1 MSRRILANWMLLGI
15 GLTAAAV
22 VQAAGDVTDE
32 RVRREARGGGNWLV
46 KGGNF
51 QGHHFS
57 PLKQIKEKNVGELGL
72 AWSLDLP
79 VTDGV
84 SATPIVVDGVIF
96 LSAAYSKVFAID
108 ASDGTILWT
117 YDPKVRTAFAKTPYL
132 SWPARANRG
141 VAVWHGKVI
150 ATTAD
155 CRLIALDAETG
166 AEQWARQICD
176 PELGYSITDSPYV
189 GGWSVFVGNAG
200 SESYRKN
207 RGFVSAYDIRSGNL
221 LWRFFTVP
229 SDNPAKNTSP
239 AMRMAEKTWSRE
251 ALAEFGGGG
260 NNWNEMTYD
269 PDSGLLFFGTAGA
282 LPYQY
287 SARSPSGGDNLFLSS
302 VVAVR
307 ADTGKYVWHYQTVPE
322 DSWDYNATTNIVLAD
337 MKING
342 DKRKTLMIAP
352 KNGFHYVLDRLTG
365 ELLSAENYARVNWAS
380 RINLETGR
388 PVYSRA
394 AEYWNR
400 EDADVAVWPNMWGAH
415 SWQPMAWHPDHRL
428 VYIPV
433 IDLPSIVTSY
443 PDGEFDEALT
453 IVTEIDGRPFS
464 SGKLLAWDPVAQ
476 SARWTVP
483 HDLPF
488 NGGVLA
494 TAGNLVFQG
503 NADGQFVAYAADTG
517 VTLWA
522 RATGSAITAAPV
534 TYKVGRRQHI
544 LIPIGSAGGL
554 QYSYP
559 EMHATDAAAGPTR
572 LLAFTL
578 EGKAILPLAA
588 TTARPLP
595 EPPSADA
602 DAETIEQGRILYA
615 LECKICHG
623 HQAIARAGG
632 SVPDLRY
639 SSAET
644 HANWNRIVI
653 DGSMQADG
661 MPPFAFSAEESAAI
675 QNYVLTIAAPLRTEN
690 RGRRGGASR

>member
-1 MSRRILANWMLLGI
+1 MMLGV
-15 GLTAAAV
+15 GPAATAAE
-22 VQAAGDVTDE
+22 QAAGDVTEE

-57 PLKQIKEKNVGELGL
+57 PLKQIKAKNVGELGL

-79 VTDGV
+79 VSDGV
-84 SATPIVVDGVIF
+84 SATPIVVDGVIY
-96 LSAAYSKVFAID
+96 LSGAFSKVFAID
-108 ASDGTILWT
+108 ASDGSILWS
-117 YDPKVRTAFAKTPYL
+117 YDPDVAAAFAKTPDL
-132 SWPARANRG
+132 SWPARVNRG
-141 VAVWHGKVI
+141 VAVWHGKVV

-166 AEQWARQICD
+166 DVQWVRQICD
-176 PELGYSITDSPYV
+176 PELGYTITDSPYV

-229 SDNPAKNTSP
+229 SDNPAQNTSP
-239 AMRMAEKTWSRE
+239 AMRMAEKTWSRK

-287 SARSPSGGDNLFLSS
+287 SERSPTGGDNLFLSS
-302 VVAVR
+302 VIAIR

-322 DSWDYNATTNIVLAD
+322 DSWDYNATMNIVLAD
-337 MKING
+337 LKING

-365 ELLSAENYARVNWAS
+365 ELLAAEKIARVNWAT

-400 EDADVAVWPNMWGAH
+400 EGEQVALWPNMWGAH
-415 SWQPMAWHPDHRL
+415 NWQPMAWHPGHRL
-428 VYIPV
+428 VYVPV
-433 IDLPSIVTSY
+433 IDVPSVITNY
-443 PDGEFDEALT
+443 ADGEFDDVLAL
-453 IVTEIDGRPFS
+453 VTEIDGRPFS
-464 SGKLLAWDPVAQ
+464 PGKLLAWDPVAQ
-476 SARWTVP
+476 VARWSVP
-483 HDLPF
+483 HGLPF

-494 TAGNLVFQG
+494 TAGDLVFQG
-503 NADGQFVAYAADTG
+503 TADGQFVAYAAETG
-517 VTLWA
+517 VTLWSK
-522 RATGSAITAAPV
+522 ATGSAISAAPV
-534 TYKVGRRQHI
+534 SYRVGGRQHI

-554 QYSYP
+554 QYAYP
-559 EMHATDAAAGPTR
+559 QMHATDAAAGPTR
-572 LLAFTL
+572 LLAFAL
-578 EGKAILPLAA
+578 EGNAMLPLAA
-588 TTARPLP
+588 KAARQLP
-595 EPPSADA
+595 EQPRPDA
-602 DAETIEQGRILYA
+602 DEDSIELGRVLYA
-615 LECKICHG
+615 LECKSCHG
-623 HQAIARAGG
+623 HEVIARAGG

-639 SSAET
+639 ANAQT
-644 HANWNRIVI
+644 HENWNRIVVN
-653 DGSMQADG
+653 GSGQAGG
-661 MPPFAFSAEESAAI
+661 MPQFDFSVEESRAI
-675 QNYVLTIAAPLRTEN
+675 QNYVLAISAALDT
-690 RGRRGGASR
+690 GSRRGAPR